1 MTYRDMT
8 FCRGDGCQNFSTCF
22 RALTPEVE
30 QKAKEWWGSDDAP
43 ISQFMLP
50 KQLECYVA
58 PLSREDK

>member
-30 QKAKEWWGSDDAP
+30 RKAKEWWGGDGAP
-43 ISQFMLP
+43 ICEWAFPTL
-50 KQLECYVA
+50 LDCYVA
-58 PLSREDK
+58 PKQKEEK